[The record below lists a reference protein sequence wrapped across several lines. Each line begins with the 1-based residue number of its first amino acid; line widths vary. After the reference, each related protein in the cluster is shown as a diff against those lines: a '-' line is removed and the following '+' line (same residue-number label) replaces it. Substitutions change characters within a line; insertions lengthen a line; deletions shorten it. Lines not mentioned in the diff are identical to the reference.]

1 MIIMNEIKAIALEYI
16 NKTDDEVY
24 LYQLLLDKDYYGRD
38 TLEMI
43 RELDLLEL
51 IQEPKVE
58 AII

>member
-16 NKTDDEVY
+16 NQTDDEVY

-43 RELDLLEL
+43 RQLDLLEL